1 MGKMSQ
7 RKGAAGEI
15 ELTEILKSNGYNV
28 KRGGSLNY
36 GAFPDIMGL
45 KDVHVEV
52 KRREKLNLLSA
63 IQQAQTD
70 AARFHDGQPAVF
82 HRRNREPWLV
92 TMTLEEWLT
101 LYRKA
106 AGNNDG

>member
-7 RKGAAGEI
+7 RKGAVGEM

-36 GAFPDIMGL
+36 GAFPDVMGL
-45 KDVHVEV
+45 PGVHIEV

-92 TMTLEEWLT
+92 TMTLDEWLT

-106 AGNNDG
+106 AGGNDR